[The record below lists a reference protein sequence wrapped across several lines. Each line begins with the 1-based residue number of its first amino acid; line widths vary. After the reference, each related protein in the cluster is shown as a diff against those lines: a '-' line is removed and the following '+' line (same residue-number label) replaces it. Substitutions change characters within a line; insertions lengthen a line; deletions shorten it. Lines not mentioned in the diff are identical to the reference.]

1 MASELDVELEQYEEV
16 VGNLNFSTQ
25 IGSRSASPYHRSSL
39 SFQELIQQVVETIS
53 PSATS
58 YPRPGP
64 ADSHALIPQV
74 SWIPSSCHTSRHH
87 HTSAAG
93 NFCHLRLVSNTKS
106 YQAFKAKVKNLDC
119 KAKAKELMH
128 KGQGPGQGHGQGFRS

>member
-53 PSATS
+53 ILLLAI
-58 YPRPGP
+58 RGP
-64 ADSHALIPQV
+64 VLQI
-74 SWIPSSCHTSRHH
+74 
-87 HTSAAG
+87 
-93 NFCHLRLVSNTKS
+93 
-106 YQAFKAKVKNLDC
+106 
-119 KAKAKELMH
+119 LML
-128 KGQGPGQGHGQGFRS
+128 